1 VHKVIDGK
9 KIECSQEEE
18 NRILQEWEDNKEEKQ
33 LARIAELKAL
43 EEKLQAENQKLRD
56 EVLKMKEEGLI

>member
-1 VHKVIDGK
+1 MHKVIDGK